1 MAFRQT
7 ALTSDMIQ
15 QYLQNYGNLGPL
27 TMTRGQEGGADQ
39 WFASGGQNASDL
51 GDGRFLVYGQ
61 GDLDPNGTPGRGG
74 IGGIYNAQGQLQGD
88 PFYQSPTNIDWSG
101 PAAVALA
108 AIGGAYGAGEFGGAA
123 NAGNGAWTSG
133 YDLAGGGGLEGWGG
147 AAGSGGGWTSGYDL
161 PSGGVPGGD
170 TSLSSFSN
178 SPTVTGQANVV
189 GGPDVVGSDW
199 AAGAPTGPTGGS
211 LPTTA
216 MGDTAA
222 NTAAAAATRATTNG
236 TSLAA
241 RIAAATGIP
250 EAVLTTLAP
259 AALAT
264 IAGATVDKNPTSTG
278 TSTSALPAYA
288 QPYAEDILKRAQTQ
302 ADTPAPTYTGA
313 NPYGVNQ
320 DQKDAIAS
328 VRGAMD
334 NLGPATQAARDFMG
348 ATLTG
353 ANDYT
358 PGKIDRASNS
368 YIGAT
373 TPGASNSYIGAT
385 SAGAAGPGSVAD
397 KIGGMAGAVNPYL
410 NQNASRASTTL
421 AGPTYK
427 NPLLGLNNPA
437 LQAAIDSAQGDVM
450 RNFNLTTA
458 PMREAQAH
466 QSGSFGN
473 SGVEQMRSEDN
484 RNLARELGN
493 VSTQMRMAD
502 YNTQAGLGE
511 GEAGRSLGLNT
522 FNAGAANA
530 GSQFNSGLSS
540 SDLARQ
546 VGGWQANQGTGLS
559 AMLSAYGTDAGN
571 TMSTNQFN
579 STLGYN
585 DLTRNATL
593 TGDMSKFN
601 TGIANNDLTRN
612 ATLTGDMSKFN
623 SGVSAADIT
632 NTGNAWAGN
641 IGAKTNLLN
650 PNLAYANAPIQ
661 QATTLFNM
669 GTGTAGQTANGGLWD
684 FNKWVAEQKWTP
696 DMLNAYGTL
705 FGNTVRGGTTS
716 STQQV
721 PGASPV
727 GTAIGTGIAVNTLMN
742 SGNSSGGYM
751 VPPPNWSGQPINA
764 PANSYSW

>member
-1 MAFRQT
+1 MAIS
-7 ALTSDMIQ
+7 LPPGMTSADIIAM
-15 QYLQNYGNLGPL
+15 LRGQNGNLGAINV
-27 TMTRGQEGGADQ
+27 GQMPEGGGSFATTSDGRIATDLGGGRYSVNLSGNQYGTGPDGATGAYYGTYDQ
-39 WFASGGQNASDL
+39 QGNLLGDPTFASENFDKNGWVDK
-51 GDGRFLVYGQ
+51 YGP
-61 GDLDPNGTPGRGG
+61 LLP
-74 IGGIYNAQGQLQGD
+74 L
-88 PFYQSPTNIDWSG
+88 
-101 PAAVALA
+101 LA
-108 AIGGAYGAGEFGGAA
+108 AGAGAAAYGFGGAA
-123 NAGNGAWTSG
+123 A
-133 YDLAGGGGLEGWGG
+133 GG
-147 AAGSGGGWTSGYDL
+147 AAPITESL
-161 PSGGVPGGD
+161 PS
-170 TSLSSFSN
+170 T
-178 SPTVTGQANVV
+178 VV
-189 GGPDVVGSDW
+189 GGGAGTGAATGGTMGGSIMAGAGGSSGTTLGGVGGSTLGTTMPSLTGAEILGGAELPGVATGTGT
-199 AAGAPTGPTGGS
+199 AAGG
-211 LPTTA
+211 
-216 MGDTAA
+216 
-222 NTAAAAATRATTNG
+222 AAAG
-236 TSLAA
+236 SIAA

-250 EAVLTTLAP
+250 EAVLSTLAP
-259 AALAT
+259 AVLGT
-264 IAGATVDKNPTSTG
+264 LAGATVDKNPTSTG

-302 ADTPAPTYTGA
+302 ADTPAPVYGGA
-313 NPYGVNQ
+313 NPYGVTT

-397 KIGGMAGAVNPYL
+397 KIGGMASAVNPYL
-410 NQNASRASTTL
+410 NQSATRASTTL

-437 LQAAIDSAQGDVM
+437 LQAAIDSAQGDVA

-493 VSTQMRMAD
+493 ISTQMRMAD

-530 GSQFNSGLSS
+530 GAQFNSGLSS

-585 DLTRNATL
+585 DLTRNANL
-593 TGDMSKFN
+593 TGQQGQFN
-601 TGIANNDLTRN
+601 SNLAQGDLTRN

-632 NTGNAWAGN
+632 NNGNAWAGN
-641 IGAKTNLLN
+641 IGAKTNLLT
-650 PNLAYANAPIQ
+650 PNLNYANAPVG

-669 GTGTAGQTANGGLWD
+669 GTGAAGQTAQGGLFDYNNWLAQQ
-684 FNKWVAEQKWTP
+684 NWGPQ
-696 DMLNAYGTL
+696 MLNNYGSA

-721 PGASPV
+721 PGANPV

-742 SGNSSGGYM
+742 SGSNSGGFM
-751 VPPPNWSGQPINA
+751 VPPANWNGQPMNA
-764 PANSYSW
+764 PANSYNW

>member
-1 MAFRQT
+1 MAFDPSQLAGMSSADIN
-7 ALTSDMIQ
+7 AL
-15 QYLQNYGNLGPL
+15 LRANYGNIGPL
-27 TMTRGQEGGADQ
+27 RTDFGREGGADQ
-39 WFASGGQNASDL
+39 YFFGDTMATRQ
-51 GDGRFLVYGQ
+51 GDGSYWANFLGGV
-61 GDLDPNGTPGRGG
+61 DPNGTQGQGSYG
-74 IGGIYNAQGQLQGD
+74 AAFDAQGNMIGD
-88 PFYQSPTNIDWSG
+88 PGYVQSSKTDWTTPMII
-101 PAAVALA
+101 PAMA
-108 AIGGAYGAGEFGGAA
+108 AGGALL
-123 NAGNGAWTSG
+123 SG
-133 YDLAGGGGLEGWGG
+133 MGGG
-147 AAGSGGGWTSGYDL
+147 AAGAEAASIGAAENGIIGSTVGQGVGAGTGAATGGTMGGSIMAGAGGTGGTTL
-161 PSGGVPGGD
+161 GGVGGS
-170 TSLSSFSN
+170 TLGTTMPSL
-178 SPTVTGQANVV
+178 TGAEIL
-189 GGPDVVGSDW
+189 GGAELPAVATGTGT
-199 AAGAPTGPTGGS
+199 AAGG
-211 LPTTA
+211 
-216 MGDTAA
+216 
-222 NTAAAAATRATTNG
+222 AAAG
-236 TSLAA
+236 TLAA
-241 RIAAATGIP
+241 RLAAATGIP
-250 EAVLTTLAP
+250 EAVLSTLAP
-259 AALAT
+259 AVIGTL
-264 IAGATVDKNPTSTG
+264 AGATVDKNPTSTG
-278 TSTSALPAYA
+278 TSTSTLPAYA
-288 QPYAEDILKRAQTQ
+288 QPYAEDILKRAQGQ
-302 ADTPAPTYTGA
+302 ADKPAPVYSGP
-313 NPYGVNQ
+313 NPYGVNS

-334 NLGPATQAARDFMG
+334 NLGGATAAARDFMG

-368 YIGAT
+368 YLGAT

-397 KIGGMAGAVNPYL
+397 KISGMAGAINPYL

-450 RNFNLTTA
+450 RNFNLTVA
-458 PMREAQAH
+458 PMREMQAH

-484 RNLARELGN
+484 RNLARELSN

-530 GSQFNSGLSS
+530 GSQFNAGLSS

-546 VGGWQANQGTGLS
+546 VGGWQANQNPALQ
-559 AMLSAYGTDAGN
+559 AMLSGYTTDAGN

-612 ATLTGDMSKFN
+612 AGIAGDMSKFN

-632 NTGNAWAGN
+632 NNGNAWAGN
-641 IGAKTNLLN
+641 VGAKTNLLT
-650 PNLAYANAPIQ
+650 PNLNYANAPVQ
-661 QATTLFNM
+661 QATMLFNM
-669 GTGTAGQTANGGLWD
+669 GTGTAGQNAQGGLFDYNNWLTGQ
-684 FNKWVAEQKWTP
+684 NWGPQ
-696 DMLNAYGTL
+696 MLNNYGSA
-705 FGNTVRGGTTS
+705 FGNVVRGGTTS

-721 PGASPV
+721 PGANPV
-727 GTAIGTGIAVNTLMN
+727 GTAIGAGVMANTLLN
-742 SGNSSGGYM
+742 SGGGGQNNSGGFM
-751 VPPPNWSGQPINA
+751 VPPANWNGQPWTP
-764 PANSYSW
+764 PANSYNW

>member
-1 MAFRQT
+1 MAFNPASLAGLSSADIN
-7 ALTSDMIQ
+7 AL
-15 QYLQNYGNLGPL
+15 LRQNYGNIGPL
-27 TMTRGQEGGADQ
+27 RTDLGREGGADQ
-39 WFASGGQNASDL
+39 YFFGDTMATRQ
-51 GDGRFLVYGQ
+51 GDGSYWANFLGGV
-61 GDLDPNGTPGRGG
+61 DPNGTQGQGSYG
-74 IGGIYNAQGQLQGD
+74 AAFDAQGNMIGD
-88 PFYQSPTNIDWSG
+88 PGYVQSSKTDWMTPMII
-101 PAAVALA
+101 PAMA
-108 AIGGAYGAGEFGGAA
+108 AGGALL
-123 NAGNGAWTSG
+123 SG
-133 YDLAGGGGLEGWGG
+133 MGG
-147 AAGSGGGWTSGYDL
+147 AAGG
-161 PSGGVPGGD
+161 
-170 TSLSSFSN
+170 
-178 SPTVTGQANVV
+178 
-189 GGPDVVGSDW
+189 
-199 AAGAPTGPTGGS
+199 AAGADAASIAAAENGIIGSTVGQGVGAGTG
-211 LPTTA
+211 
-216 MGDTAA
+216 
-222 NTAAAAATRATTNG
+222 AAATGTMGGSIMAGAGPGAGGTALGTGVGGSTLGTTMPSLTGAEILGGAELPAVATG
-236 TSLAA
+236 TGTAAGGAAAGSLAA

-250 EAVLTTLAP
+250 EAVLSTLAP
-259 AALAT
+259 AVLGT

-278 TSTSALPAYA
+278 TSTSALPEYA
-288 QPYAEDILKRAQTQ
+288 QPYAEDILKRAQAQ
-302 ADTPAPTYTGA
+302 ADTPAPVYGGP

-358 PGKIDRASNS
+358 PDKIDRASNS

-410 NQNASRASTTL
+410 NQNATRASTTL

-473 SGVEQMRSEDN
+473 SGVEQMRNEDN

-522 FNAGAANA
+522 FNASAANA

-585 DLTRNATL
+585 DLTRNANL
-593 TGDMSKFN
+593 TGQQGQFN
-601 TGIANNDLTRN
+601 STLAQGDLTRN
-612 ATLTGDMSKFN
+612 ANLTGDMSKFN

-641 IGAKTNLLN
+641 VGAKTNLLT
-650 PNLAYANAPIQ
+650 PNLNYANAPVG

-669 GTGTAGQTANGGLWD
+669 GTGTAGQNANGGLFD
-684 FNKWVAEQKWTP
+684 FNNWVAQQKWTP

-705 FGNTVRGGTTS
+705 FGNTVRGGTTNT
-716 STQQV
+716 TQQV
-721 PGASPV
+721 PGANPV

-742 SGNSSGGYM
+742 SGNNSGGFM
-751 VPPPNWSGQPINA
+751 VPPANWNGQPINA
-764 PANSYSW
+764 PANSYNW